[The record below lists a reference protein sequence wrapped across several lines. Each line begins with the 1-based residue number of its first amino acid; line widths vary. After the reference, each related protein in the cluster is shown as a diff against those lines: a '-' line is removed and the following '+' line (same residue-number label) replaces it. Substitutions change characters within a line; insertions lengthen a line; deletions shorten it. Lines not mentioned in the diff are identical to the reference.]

1 MKKMNTFTILVSV
14 ASFIGGA
21 IFGGYAVSRKLTKE
35 FSEWRET
42 LEEENRELYKEQA
55 QARKRLR
62 ETIEKYSDEA
72 DERLNVTK
80 KSYSGHNLTN
90 KKPDLDELSKKYQD
104 DDFDEHF
111 AEREHPEDDLPEDPD
126 EDDEPYIYDGG
137 QRDEEPCRPPFE
149 ISTEELEGEF
159 ADSELTSITFYQGD
173 EMLLDERGELISDVA
188 GLLGPLV
195 ADALATCT
203 DDCIYVHND
212 AHDTN
217 YEVVIDEGSS
227 GYLES
232 VMRKLEY

>member
-1 MKKMNTFTILVSV
+1 MKRMNTFAILMSI
-14 ASFIGGA
+14 ASFVGGA

-55 QARKRLR
+55 QARKKLR

-80 KSYSGHNLTN
+80 KSQFSHNLTN

-111 AEREHPEDDLPEDPD
+111 AEREYP
-126 EDDEPYIYDGG
+126 EDDEPEDIPYVYDGG
-137 QRDEEPCRPPFE
+137 ERDEEPCRPPFE

-159 ADSELTSITFYQGD
+159 SDSELTSITFYQGD

>member
-1 MKKMNTFTILVSV
+1 M
-14 ASFIGGA
+14 
-21 IFGGYAVSRKLTKE
+21 
-35 FSEWRET
+35 
-42 LEEENRELYKEQA
+42 
-55 QARKRLR
+55 
-62 ETIEKYSDEA
+62 
-72 DERLNVTK
+72 
-80 KSYSGHNLTN
+80 
-90 KKPDLDELSKKYQD
+90 DELSKKYQD